1 MVVYTKDGIMAQIW
15 VAFGQGTGPI
25 RVSQQAALELRVLYY
40 DAINANAINHW
51 EAEGTQVLER
61 IRAIGRLA
69 ALKAIQTAETAITAE
84 QVRTSALL
92 VEARS
97 DTVLCPPRPPL

>member
-1 MVVYTKDGIMAQIW
+1 MAYTKDGIMAQIW

-25 RVSQQAALELRVLYY
+25 RVSQQAAWELHVLYY
-40 DAINANAINHW
+40 DAIDEKAIQQW
-51 EAEGTQVLER
+51 EAQGTQVLER

-69 ALKAIQTAETAITAE
+69 ALKAIQAAEPAITAE

-92 VEARS
+92 VEVRS
-97 DTVLCPPRPPL
+97 DTVLCPPRPHI